1 MKLIRSLAIPAV
13 LAASVWSGA
22 AHAKTLVY
30 CSEASPETFNPMLG
44 VSDSTMDA
52 SAKPIFN
59 RLVEFKPGTT
69 EVVPALA
76 ESWDVSADGK
86 TYTFHLR
93 KGVKFQSNEDFTP
106 TRDFNADDVLYTF
119 NRQRDAKN
127 PYHALGGGKYEYFDA
142 LGLGPLIGS
151 IDKVDDYTVRFGL
164 TSANVTFLSGI
175 ALDYLSILSLE
186 QTEKYVKDG
195 HPEKIDQTPVGTGPF
210 DLVAY
215 QIDSVVRYKANKD
228 YWHGAPKIDDLVF
241 AITPDASVRTAK
253 LKDGECDVSTQPLA
267 ADVSGLKSSPDIT
280 LLSQQ
285 GQNIGVLGFNVE
297 HPALMDKRVRL
308 ALAKAVNRESIVK
321 AVYQGAGNLA
331 RGVIP
336 PVELGAAKDA
346 DPNTYDPAAAK
357 ALLKEAGH
365 ESDLSIKLWAMPVS
379 RPYNPNARRMAE
391 LIQADWAAVGVKS
404 EIVTAEWTDYLK
416 RTAAGEHD
424 AYLLGGSTDNGDPDN
439 IMSYMLSC
447 DGVKGGSNRSRWC
460 SQDFEKLLDAGRVE
474 QNLDARAKIYQQA
487 QAILDAD
494 MPMVPIAN
502 SVVYMPIRKRVQNYI
517 LDAFGRQNFAD
528 VDVTE

>member
-1 MKLIRSLAIPAV
+1 MKRMNILLFSAL
-13 LAASVWSGA
+13 LSASAMVGVA
-22 AHAKTLVY
+22 QAKTLVY
-30 CSEASPETFNPMLG
+30 CSEASPETFNPMLA

-52 SAKPIFN
+52 AAKPIFN

-69 EVVPALA
+69 KVVPALA

-119 NRQRDAKN
+119 NRQRDPKDT
-127 PYHALGGGKYEYFDA
+127 YYALGGGKYEYFNA
-142 LGLGPLIGS
+142 LGLGPLIDK
-151 IDKVDDYTVRFGL
+151 IEKVDDYTVRFSL

-186 QTEKYVKDG
+186 QTETYVKEG

-210 DLVAY
+210 SLVAY
-215 QIDSVVRYKANKD
+215 QIDSVIRYKANKD

-241 AITPDASVRTAK
+241 AITPDASVRSTK
-253 LKDGECDVSTQPLA
+253 LKAGECDVTTQPLA
-267 ADVSGLKSSPDIT
+267 ADIPVLKADPNVT
-280 LLSQQ
+280 VLSQQ

-297 HPALMDKRVRL
+297 HAPLDDKRVRL
-308 ALAKAVNRESIVK
+308 ALSKAVNKGAIID
-321 AVYQGAGNLA
+321 AVYQGAGSLA

-336 PVELGAAKDA
+336 PVELGAASDP
-346 DPNTYDPAAAK
+346 DPNAYDPAAAK
-357 ALLKEAGH
+357 ALLKASGH
-365 ESDLSIKLWAMPVS
+365 ETGLTVKLWAMPVS

-391 LIQADWAAVGVKS
+391 LIQADWAAVGVKT
-404 EIVTAEWTDYLK
+404 EIVTAEWADYLK
-416 RTAAGEHD
+416 RTGAGEHD

-439 IMSYMLSC
+439 LMSYMLSC

-460 SQDFEKLLDAGRVE
+460 SPDFEKLLNAGRIE
-474 QNLDARAKIYQQA
+474 QDPAARAKIYQDA
-487 QAILDAD
+487 QSILDAEA
-494 MPMVPIAN
+494 PLLPIAN
-502 SVVYMPIRKRVQNYI
+502 SVVAMPIRKRVLNYT

-528 VDVTE
+528 VDVAD